1 MPTRCFKPNSM
12 ATQQH
17 GGRGL
22 SPRPCDRCAAG
33 RGRPAA
39 AANPPLR
46 PADEPCPTPTPT
58 GTSMPHLTF
67 AHDLEASTHAAM
79 LPPGS
84 SRFLRSLDCAA
95 GYDGTVLRPRH
106 PVVSSPASPSQPTPK
121 SNPSPSPRPDHQDPD
136 PTHNCLRWREQPAFL
151 HNPVQL
157 ARSTPGTAGAPSAA
171 RPLRT
176 RTTWR
181 SPSETRSP
189 FLPPQ
194 SAILLVPPSPALP
207 PWHGKCAPGRR

>member
-58 GTSMPHLTF
+58 TPHLTF
-67 AHDLEASTHAAM
+67 AHD
-79 LPPGS
+79 
-84 SRFLRSLDCAA
+84 
-95 GYDGTVLRPRH
+95 
-106 PVVSSPASPSQPTPK
+106 
-121 SNPSPSPRPDHQDPD
+121 SN
-136 PTHNCLRWREQPAFL
+136 TNCLRWREQPAFL

-157 ARSTPGTAGAPSAA
+157 AYTVPSRGGRGDGATGGTDSAGQEWGAATSKSFTASRRAHRNRSPPHRGQLKPATMPRSDRLKARSTPGKAAAPSAA

-194 SAILLVPPSPALP
+194 PAILLSPPSPALP
-207 PWHGKCAPGRR
+207 P